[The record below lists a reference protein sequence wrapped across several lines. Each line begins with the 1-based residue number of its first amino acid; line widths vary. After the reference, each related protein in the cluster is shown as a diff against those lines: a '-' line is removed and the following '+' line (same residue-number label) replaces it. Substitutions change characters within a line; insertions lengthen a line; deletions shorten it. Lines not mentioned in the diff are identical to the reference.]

1 MSIFIDAGIF
11 IAYVNE
17 KDKLHAEA
25 SGLIDDI
32 TENKHG
38 AAFTSNAVF
47 DEAVTFL
54 LYKTGDVRNAVRVRD
69 LVIGN
74 KEKDIPQFMNMLFVD
89 KEVLNNGW
97 DIFVKYANKKLSF
110 TDCTTIELMNNKDIE
125 YLASFDGGFDG
136 IVARVK
142 E

>member
-17 KDKLHAEA
+17 KDKLHAQA

-32 TENKHG
+32 IENKHG

-54 LYKTGDVRNAVRVRD
+54 LYKTGDVRNAARVRD
-69 LVIGN
+69 FILGN
-74 KEKDIPQFMNMLFVD
+74 KEKDILQFMNLIFVD
-89 KEVLNNGW
+89 KEVLNKGW
-97 DIFVKYANKKLSF
+97 EIFEKFASKKLSF
-110 TDCTTIELMNNKDIE
+110 TDCTTIELMKTRDIE

-136 IVARVK
+136 IVERIR

>member
-1 MSIFIDAGIF
+1 MSIFIDACIF

-17 KDKLHAEA
+17 KDKLHAQA

-32 TENKHG
+32 MDNKHG
-38 AAFTSNAVF
+38 AVFTSNAVF

-54 LYKTGDVRNAVRVRD
+54 LYKTGDVKNAVKVRD
-69 LVIGN
+69 FILGN
-74 KEKDIPQFMNMLFVD
+74 KEKDMQQFTNLLFVD
-89 KEVLNNGW
+89 KEVLNKGW
-97 DIFVKYANKKLSF
+97 KTFVKYASKKLSF
-110 TDCTTIELMNNKDIE
+110 TDCTIIELMNSRDIE

-136 IVARVK
+136 IVERIR

>member
-1 MSIFIDAGIF
+1 MSVFIDAGIF

-17 KDKLHAEA
+17 KDKLHAQA

-54 LYKTGDVRNAVRVRD
+54 LYKTGDVRNAAGVRD
-69 LVIGN
+69 LIIGN
-74 KEKDIPQFMNMLFVD
+74 KEKDIPQFMNLLFVD
-89 KEVLNNGW
+89 KELLNKGW
-97 DIFVKYANKKLSF
+97 NIFVKYANKKLSF
-110 TDCTTIELMNNKDIE
+110 TDCTTIELMNSRDIE
-125 YLASFDGGFDG
+125 FLASFDGGFDG
-136 IVARVK
+136 IVTRIGT
-142 E
+142 

>member
-1 MSIFIDAGIF
+1 MSVFIDAGIF

-25 SGLIDDI
+25 TGLIYDI

-69 LVIGN
+69 LIIGN
-74 KEKDIPQFMNMLFVD
+74 KEKDIPQFMNLLFVD
-89 KEVLNNGW
+89 KEVLDKGW
-97 DIFVKYANKKLSF
+97 NIFVKYANKKLSF
-110 TDCTTIELMNNKDIE
+110 TDCTTIELMNSKDIE

-136 IVARVK
+136 IVSRIGT
-142 E
+142 

>member
-1 MSIFIDAGIF
+1 MSVFIDAGIF

-32 TENKHG
+32 TENKYG

-54 LYKTGDVRNAVRVRD
+54 LYKTGDVRNAARVRD
-69 LVIGN
+69 LIIGN
-74 KEKDIPQFMNMLFVD
+74 KEKDIPQFMNLLFVD
-89 KEVLNNGW
+89 KEVLNKGW
-97 DIFVKYANKKLSF
+97 NIFVKYANKKLSF
-110 TDCTTIELMNNKDIE
+110 TDCTTIELMNSRDIE
-125 YLASFDGGFDG
+125 YLTSFDGGFDG
-136 IVARVK
+136 IVSRLGM
-142 E
+142 

>member
-17 KDKLHAEA
+17 KDKLHAQA

-32 TENKHG
+32 IENKHG

-54 LYKTGDVRNAVRVRD
+54 LYKTGDVRNAARVRD
-69 LVIGN
+69 FILGN
-74 KEKDIPQFMNMLFVD
+74 KEKDILQFMNLIFVD
-89 KEVLNNGW
+89 KEVLNKGW
-97 DIFVKYANKKLSF
+97 EIFEKFASKKLSF
-110 TDCTTIELMNNKDIE
+110 TDCTTIELMKTRDIE

-136 IVARVK
+136 IVQRLK
-142 E
+142 

>member
-1 MSIFIDAGIF
+1 MSVFIDAGIF

-25 SGLIDDI
+25 DGLIDDI
-32 TENKHG
+32 ADNKYG
-38 AAFTSNAVF
+38 MAFTSNAVF

-54 LYKTGDVRNAVRVRD
+54 LYKTGDVRNAIRVRD
-69 LVIGN
+69 FILGN
-74 KEKDIPQFMNMLFVD
+74 KEKDMLQFMNLLFVD
-89 KEVLNNGW
+89 KDVLNKGW
-97 DIFVKYANKKLSF
+97 NIFVKYADKKLSF
-110 TDCTTIELMNNKDIE
+110 TDCTTIELMNSKGIE

-136 IVARVK
+136 VVSRIG